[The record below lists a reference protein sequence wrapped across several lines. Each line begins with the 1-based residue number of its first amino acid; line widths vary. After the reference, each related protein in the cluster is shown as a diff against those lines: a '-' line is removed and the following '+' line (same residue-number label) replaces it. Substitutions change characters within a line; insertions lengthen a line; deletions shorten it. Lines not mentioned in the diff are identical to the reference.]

1 MFRKSPHLISLP
13 RWLEPLKFSV
23 FRSLWL
29 CWLIAN
35 VCMWMNDVAAA
46 WMMTSLTN
54 SVVLIALVQTAS
66 NLPVLLLGIPS
77 GALADILNRKH
88 YFVATQVWLT
98 ASASVLML
106 LLILNLLDPYLLLIL
121 TFMNGIGLAM
131 RWPVFAAIVPELVP
145 RDILPPA
152 LALNGIAMNTSRIIG
167 PLIAG
172 GIIAT
177 AGTKYVF
184 ALNMLLSLLTTWIV
198 LRWKYQNYV
207 SALPGERFFGAMRV
221 GIQYVRQS
229 SRMRA
234 ILARA
239 FLFYFQSSSLLA
251 LLPVIA
257 KLHFHGEAN
266 TFTLLLSCLGFGAII
281 AGSQLPL
288 LRAKWSTNELAN
300 LGIIVLSLSSTGVVL
315 VPTVIYAIPLMII
328 SGMAWICVANSLTTS
343 AQLSLPSWVRA
354 RAMSLYQMSLMGGS
368 ALGAAIWGK
377 LATNTNVSVSIIFSA
392 IFGLLALIAIRKLH
406 IDGKTSEDLSPV
418 CPLERPNPS
427 WDIDLEA
434 GPVMISIEYSINKSK
449 IESFKKLMGKA
460 RISRLKQGALSWSL
474 FEDAEHR
481 GKLVEHFVFETW
493 ADYLRRFDRFT
504 TEDLKMQEE
513 RHRYHIDTSP
523 PKVTRRIASAIR
535 K

>member
-1 MFRKSPHLISLP
+1 MPSKRPSSTPLP
-13 RWLEPLKFSV
+13 RWLEPLKLPV

-77 GALADILNRKH
+77 GALADILNRKR
-88 YFVATQVWLT
+88 YFVVTQLWLT
-98 ASASVLML
+98 ATATALML

-167 PLIAG
+167 PLLAG
-172 GIIAT
+172 GIIAS
-177 AGTKYVF
+177 AGTQYVF
-184 ALNMLLSLLTTWIV
+184 ALNMILSLLTTWVV
-198 LRWKYQNYV
+198 LRWKYENYV

-229 SRMRA
+229 SKMRA
-234 ILARA
+234 ILTRA
-239 FLFYFQSSSLLA
+239 FLFYLQSSSLLA

-257 KLHFHGEAN
+257 KSHFKGNAN
-266 TFTLLLSCLGFGAII
+266 TFTLLLSCLGLGAIV

-288 LRAKWSTNELAN
+288 LRSKWSTNQLAN
-300 LGIIVLSLSSTGVVL
+300 FGIILLSLSSTGVVM
-315 VPTVIYAIPLMII
+315 VPEIAYAIPLMII
-328 SGMAWICVANSLTTS
+328 SGMAWIGVANSLTTS

-377 LATNTNVSVSIIFSA
+377 FATFTNVSYSISVSA
-392 IFGLLALIAIRKLH
+392 IFGLVMLIAIRKLH
-406 IDGKTSEDLSPV
+406 IDGHSSEDLSPV

-427 WDIDLEA
+427 WDIDLYA
-434 GPVMISIEYSINKSK
+434 GPVMISIEYSINSSK
-449 IESFKKLMGKA
+449 MDSFKKIMSKS

-513 RHRYHIDTSP
+513 RHRYHIDKSP
-523 PKVTRRIASAIR
+523 PKVTRRIASSI
-535 K
+535 KK